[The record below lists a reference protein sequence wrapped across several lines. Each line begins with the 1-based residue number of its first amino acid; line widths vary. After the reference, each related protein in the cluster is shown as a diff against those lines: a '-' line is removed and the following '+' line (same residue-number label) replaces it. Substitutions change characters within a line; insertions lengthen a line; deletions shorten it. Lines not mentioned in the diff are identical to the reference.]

1 MPPTPNSQNASSP
14 LSGPN
19 RSAGVEGSG
28 FHHRPVMLDEIVDL
42 LAPVPPGLVVDG
54 TLGGGGHTEG
64 LLNAHAHLRVLG
76 LDRDPDAIAAATSRL
91 APFGTRII
99 VRQGR
104 FDELSGAV
112 EDTGAHE
119 ISGFLLD
126 LGVSSPQLDRP
137 ERGFS
142 YRAGGP
148 IDMRMDPTSGRS
160 AGELVNEL
168 TEAELASILSRYGD
182 ERFARRIARAI
193 VAARPV
199 TDTARLAEIVRD
211 AIPAPA
217 RRTGGHPAKRS
228 FQALRI
234 AVNEELEQLPAAL
247 DQGLEL
253 LAPGGRGAVLTYHS
267 GEDRLVKARFAT
279 ACGLDRQVPRG
290 LPVDPRP
297 AAPFRLVFRGSRT
310 PSAAE
315 LSANPRAESARLRVI
330 ERRAEAA

>member
-1 MPPTPNSQNASSP
+1 MPSTPNSQNASSP
-14 LSGPN
+14 PSGPEWP
-19 RSAGVEGSG
+19 RGVEGSG
-28 FHHRPVMLDEIVDL
+28 FHHRPVMLDEIVEL
-42 LAPVPPGLVVDG
+42 LGTVPPGTIVDA
-54 TLGGGGHTEG
+54 TLGGGGHAEG
-64 LLNAHAHLRVLG
+64 LLSAHPHLRVLG
-76 LDRDPDAIAAATSRL
+76 LDRDLDAISAASNRL
-91 APFGTRII
+91 ASFGARIE
-99 VRQGR
+99 VRHSR
-104 FDELSGAV
+104 FDELATAVTESGHDV
-112 EDTGAHE
+112 

-142 YRAGGP
+142 YRAAGP
-148 IDMRMDPTSGRS
+148 LDMRMDPTSGRS
-160 AGELVNEL
+160 ADALVNEL
-168 TEAELASILSRYGD
+168 PEAELASILSRYGD
-182 ERFARRIARAI
+182 ERFATRIARAI

-199 TDTARLAEIVRD
+199 ADTARLAEIVRD

-267 GEDRLVKARFAT
+267 GEDRVVKARFAS
-279 ACGLDRQVPRG
+279 ACGLDRRVPRG
-290 LPVDPRP
+290 LPVDPHP

-315 LSANPRAESARLRVI
+315 LAANPRAESARLRVI
-330 ERRAEAA
+330 ERRLEAA